1 MTLTYAGSEDRL
13 AGSQVC
19 EVPVAHLIS
28 MNCMP
33 RSLVK
38 VSVLGK
44 AYLCVVYPHRFT
56 SDVVYVDGTVEL
68 QINDGGTTDN
78 TVLVEPLD
86 KSQPADSA
94 VVTVVLR
101 SVHDL
106 VKWHGVRQERLSY
119 WLSRIL
125 RKYYVKSG
133 STFVCPSSRPLSRLC
148 AVHAIVVDQVSPSSA
163 DACRVTA
170 NTKLT
175 VAGVTYSS
183 AAVDR
188 TVFSD
193 IWEQTLREPTA
204 LLGKLCMFPHTY
216 PKTLEAV
223 GLRLHR
229 GILLTGPPGT
239 GKTSVVRHVAQK
251 CGAHLLTVKGPEL
264 CRSAPGES
272 EALLRSI
279 FSEAAT
285 LSEVLPCIVLMEDAD
300 LLCVKRGSASSQH
313 ANRLVTQLLTL
324 MDGMED
330 RRRVFV
336 VATTTR
342 PNSIDPA
349 MRRPGRFDKEVTC
362 FPVQSAVMI
371 RKLVRPYVVF
381 MLFIGA
387 LSTQERTD
395 IMRTVGSQLG
405 IDLSHLVLPTAGFV
419 LGDIMTLL
427 RESLMAAIKRTPSS
441 DKEALVTVEDFKTA
455 LTTVQSNLNSR
466 LEFAVE
472 VVPRFS
478 WKQLGGIECLRK
490 KLQAAMEGPLL
501 NPSAFGRLG
510 VSQPRGVLLV
520 GPHGC
525 GKTVIALAAASS
537 CPGVTLFS
545 LGAADVYSPFVGD
558 SEKVVSEVFRQARL
572 RAPSAIFMDDLD
584 TLVGRRSGEHSGSQ
598 ERILSALLCEIDGID
613 GLKGF
618 ECFEFDFECFDQLYD
633 VLLTG
638 SGVLQRSGHTQD
650 QQNVILVA
658 TTANPDA
665 VDEALLRPGRFDL
678 IVYVPPP
685 DAQTREQILKVS
697 TAKMALGDVDLMSLA
712 NRTEYFTAAD
722 LVHLCHVAGLQ
733 AMSELGFN
741 APCVEQRHFEEA
753 LRRTF
758 PSLCPQKVEHLRQQC
773 AKFCLVT

>member
-349 MRRPGRFDKEVTC
+349 MRRPGRFDKE
-362 FPVQSAVMI
+362 
-371 RKLVRPYVVF
+371 
-381 MLFIGA
+381 LFIGA

-598 ERILSALLCEIDGID
+598 ERILSALLCEIDGI
-613 GLKGF
+613 
-618 ECFEFDFECFDQLYD
+618 
-633 VLLTG
+633 G

>member
-1 MTLTYAGSEDRL
+1 M
-13 AGSQVC
+13 
-19 EVPVAHLIS
+19 
-28 MNCMP
+28 
-33 RSLVK
+33 
-38 VSVLGK
+38 
-44 AYLCVVYPHRFT
+44 
-56 SDVVYVDGTVEL
+56 
-68 QINDGGTTDN
+68 
-78 TVLVEPLD
+78 
-86 KSQPADSA
+86 
-94 VVTVVLR
+94 
-101 SVHDL
+101 
-106 VKWHGVRQERLSY
+106 
-119 WLSRIL
+119 
-125 RKYYVKSG
+125 
-133 STFVCPSSRPLSRLC
+133 
-148 AVHAIVVDQVSPSSA
+148 
-163 DACRVTA
+163 
-170 NTKLT
+170 
-175 VAGVTYSS
+175 
-183 AAVDR
+183 
-188 TVFSD
+188 VFSD

-285 LSEVLPCIVLMEDAD
+285 LSGVLPCIVLIEDAD
-300 LLCVKRGSASSQH
+300 LLCVKR
-313 ANRLVTQLLTL
+313 
-324 MDGMED
+324 D

-349 MRRPGRFDKEVTC
+349 MRRPGRFDKE
-362 FPVQSAVMI
+362 
-371 RKLVRPYVVF
+371 
-381 MLFIGA
+381 LFIGA

-490 KLQAAMEGPLL
+490 KLQTAMEGPLL

-520 GPHGC
+520 GSHGC

-598 ERILSALLCEIDGID
+598 ERILSALLCEIDGI
-613 GLKGF
+613 
-618 ECFEFDFECFDQLYD
+618 
-633 VLLTG
+633 G

-733 AMSELGFN
+733 AMSELGFS

-753 LRRTF
+753 LSRTF

>member
-68 QINDGGTTDN
+68 QNNDGGTRDN

-119 WLSRIL
+119 WLSKIL

-188 TVFSD
+188 MVFSD

-264 CRSAPGES
+264 CRSSPGES

-285 LSEVLPCIVLMEDAD
+285 LSEVLPCIVLIEDAD

-349 MRRPGRFDKEVTC
+349 MRRPGRFDKE
-362 FPVQSAVMI
+362 
-371 RKLVRPYVVF
+371 
-381 MLFIGA
+381 LFIGA

-490 KLQAAMEGPLL
+490 KLQTAMEGPLL

-520 GPHGC
+520 GSHGC

-598 ERILSALLCEIDGID
+598 ERILSALLCEIDGI
-613 GLKGF
+613 
-618 ECFEFDFECFDQLYD
+618 
-633 VLLTG
+633 G

-733 AMSELGFN
+733 AMSELGFS

-753 LRRTF
+753 LSRTF

>member
-1 MTLTYAGSEDRL
+1 MTLTYGGSDDRL

-19 EVPVAHLIS
+19 EVPVAHLLS

-38 VSVLGK
+38 VSMLGK
-44 AYLCVVYPHRFT
+44 AYLCVVYPHRYT
-56 SDVVYVDGTVEL
+56 SGVVYVDGTVEL
-68 QINDGGTTDN
+68 PINGSRTTDN
-78 TVLVEPLD
+78 AVLVEPLD
-86 KSQPADSA
+86 NGQPADSA

-101 SVHDL
+101 SARDL
-106 VKWHGVRQERLSY
+106 VKWHGVRRERFSY
-119 WLSRIL
+119 WLSKIL

-133 STFVCPSSRPLSRLC
+133 STFVCPSNRPLSRLC

-163 DACRVTA
+163 DAVRVTS

-175 VAGVTYSS
+175 VASVTYDSVV
-183 AAVDR
+183 VDR
-188 TVFSD
+188 MVFSD

-204 LLGKLCMFPHTY
+204 LLGKLCMFPHKY

-239 GKTSVVRHVAQK
+239 GKTSVVRHVARK

-272 EALLRSI
+272 EALLRLI

-285 LSEVLPCIVLMEDAD
+285 LSEVLPCIVLIEDAD
-300 LLCVKRGSASSQH
+300 LLCVKRGSTSQH

-324 MDGMED
+324 MDGMEE

-342 PNSIDPA
+342 PNNIDPA
-349 MRRPGRFDKEVTC
+349 MRRPGRFDKE
-362 FPVQSAVMI
+362 
-371 RKLVRPYVVF
+371 
-381 MLFIGA
+381 LFISA

-395 IMRTVGSQLG
+395 VMRTVGSHLG

-419 LGDIMTLL
+419 FGDIMTLL
-427 RESLMAAIKRTPSS
+427 RESVMAAIKRTPSS
-441 DKEALVTVEDFKTA
+441 NNEALVTVEDFQAA
-455 LTTVQSNLNSR
+455 LKTVQSNLNSR

-478 WKQLGGIECLRK
+478 WKQLGGVEYIRK
-490 KLQAAMEGPLL
+490 KLQTAMEGPLL
-501 NPSAFGRLG
+501 NPAAFGRLG

-558 SEKVVSEVFRQARL
+558 SEKVVSAVFRQARL

-598 ERILSALLCEIDGID
+598 ERILSALLCEIDGI
-613 GLKGF
+613 
-618 ECFEFDFECFDQLYD
+618 
-633 VLLTG
+633 G
-638 SGVLQRSGHTQD
+638 SGVLQRSGQIQE
-650 QQNVILVA
+650 QQNVILIA
-658 TTANPDA
+658 TTSNPDA

-685 DAQTREQILKVS
+685 DAQTREQILKVC
-697 TAKMALGDVDLMSLA
+697 TAKLALGDVNLISLA
-712 NRTEYFTAAD
+712 NRTEYFSAAD
-722 LVHLCHVAGLQ
+722 IVHLCHTAGLQ
-733 AMSELGFN
+733 AMSELGFS

-753 LRRTF
+753 LSRTF
-758 PSLCPQKVEHLRQQC
+758 PSLCPQKVEYLRQQC
-773 AKFCLVT
+773 SKFCLVT

>member
-1 MTLTYAGSEDRL
+1 MTLTYGGSEDRL

-44 AYLCVVYPHRFT
+44 SYLCVVYPHRFT
-56 SDVVYVDGTVEL
+56 SDVAYVDGTVKL
-68 QINDGGTTDN
+68 PINEGSTTDN

-101 SVHDL
+101 SAHDL
-106 VKWHGVRQERLSY
+106 VKWYGVRKERFSY

-183 AAVDR
+183 VAIDR
-188 TVFSD
+188 MLFSD

-251 CGAHLLTVKGPEL
+251 CGAHLLIVKGPEL

-285 LSEVLPCIVLMEDAD
+285 LSEVLPCIVLIEDAD

-330 RRRVFV
+330 RRCVFV

-342 PNSIDPA
+342 PNNIDPA
-349 MRRPGRFDKEVTC
+349 MRRPGRFDKE
-362 FPVQSAVMI
+362 
-371 RKLVRPYVVF
+371 L
-381 MLFIGA
+381 LIGA

-441 DKEALVTVEDFKTA
+441 DSEALVTVEDFQAA
-455 LTTVQSNLNSR
+455 LATVQSNLNSR

-472 VVPRFS
+472 VIPRFS

-490 KLQAAMEGPLL
+490 KLQTAMEGPLL

-525 GKTVIALAAASS
+525 GKTVIALAAAGS

-598 ERILSALLCEIDGID
+598 ERILSALLCEIDGI
-613 GLKGF
+613 
-618 ECFEFDFECFDQLYD
+618 
-633 VLLTG
+633 G
-638 SGVLQRSGHTQD
+638 SGVLQRSGHTQE

-658 TTANPDA
+658 TTANPYA

-685 DAQTREQILKVS
+685 DAQTREQILKVC
-697 TAKMALGDVDLMSLA
+697 TAKMALGDVDLTSLA

-722 LVHLCHVAGLQ
+722 IVHLCHTAGLQ
-733 AMSELGFN
+733 AMSELGFS

-753 LRRTF
+753 LSRTF